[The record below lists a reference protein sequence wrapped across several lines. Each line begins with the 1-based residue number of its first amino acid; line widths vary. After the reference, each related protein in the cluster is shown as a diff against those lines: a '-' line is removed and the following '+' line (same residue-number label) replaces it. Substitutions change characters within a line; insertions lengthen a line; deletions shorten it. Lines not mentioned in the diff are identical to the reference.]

1 MAGRSLWSIFM
12 VAWLSATNLP
22 PSAGASPLPEVSLS
36 EPAKGGDAVRLPGGI
51 EDEAAVSPVAVS
63 EKPEL

>member
-1 MAGRSLWSIFM
+1 M